1 MRKLEPAIRTRFFSC
16 KEQSMSARAFVRTLV
31 LGSMAV
37 MSFAFGSNAEAAW
50 PRYHLIEQFT
60 SATCGPCVAAG
71 PVMERVV
78 NVQERVLSIRYH
90 LNFPAPGDPWYVANS
105 SQNGARQNLY
115 GVSSIPTARFNG
127 PVAVDPRDEQALR
140 ARITAGGTES
150 PLLVTVSETG
160 TANRAVQVKVRSD
173 QDLTGHR
180 LHVVVVSRKTTLPN
194 LPNELQYSNGET
206 EFSDAMLRMLPSQDG
221 TTFDI
226 TQGEEKTFDLTYT
239 VGTGA
244 LWPTGQQYVIAFVQT
259 PTGEI
264 LQAGTNLE
272 EVRLEMA
279 INGTIWDRIDQGA
292 TKTGTVTV
300 TNPSSKAVTARVFI
314 SNNAD
319 LQTAGWTASLNPAQ
333 VPLAAGASATINY
346 SVQAPNAVGF
356 APITIVAEPI
366 VTPSPGVVAI
376 NTTGQWGYLT
386 NGARVISWLG
396 SANGAGVT
404 LSDALNAQTHSS
416 YTTAL
421 PLADPIIAA
430 YNPAD
435 FDVNVFDVDFINRG
449 YGMILGPIVRSLEA
463 SSKSVWFQSSLDRA
477 IAYNPQYASISGDF
491 RAWVEALGMV
501 QPVQEDLI
509 SRSVQ
514 SGNVIQLQTFRVTGV
529 QNDVVGGGL
538 SATLNE
544 YNSAS
549 WPFYTQASEV
559 IGLSTSSQ
567 ATVIANYDGN
577 KAAGI
582 RVVGPNGGKV
592 VYQTWNQELIGPS
605 GQTARR
611 NYGNK
616 ALTWL
621 LAADNANG
629 PAITLNRSSVN
640 FGSITVNTTKDET
653 ITITNSGK
661 APLIISAI
669 DLAGTDATAFDI
681 TAGQPGSGQ
690 TITVAPNGTH
700 TFTVRYAPTEVKQ
713 LHTAR
718 VVLASNASTNPSITL
733 NGAASGTSSVETETA
748 SATGA
753 IAMRLTGSNPVVGN
767 STIDITAVDNINVTV
782 VDNMGRTVATIFNGS
797 VNGTER
803 VVVNAADLAAGMYT
817 IVASNGAERA
827 ALTVVVSR

>member
-1 MRKLEPAIRTRFFSC
+1 
-16 KEQSMSARAFVRTLV
+16 MSARAFVRTLV

-239 VGTGA
+239 MGSGA
-244 LWPTGQQYVIAFVQT
+244 LWPTGQQYIIAFVQS

-272 EVRLEMA
+272 EVRLSLA
-279 INGTIWDRIDQGA
+279 INGTVWDRIDKGA
-292 TKTGTVTV
+292 TKTGTITV
-300 TNPSSKAVTARVFI
+300 TNPSSKSVTARVFV
-314 SNNAD
+314 SNAQA
-319 LQTAGWTASLNPAQ
+319 LQQAGWTVTLNPTQ
-333 VPLAAGASATINY
+333 FPLAPGASSTVNY
-346 SVQAPNAVGF
+346 SVTAANASSF
-356 APITIVAEPI
+356 SAINIEAEPTF
-366 VTPSPGVVAI
+366 TPSPGAVGI
-376 NTTGQWGYLT
+376 STSGQWGYLT
-386 NGARVISWLG
+386 NGVRLATWYGTST
-396 SANGAGVT
+396 GAVVGINDLYV
-404 LSDALNAQTHSS
+404 SPAHKDYYA
-416 YTTAL
+416 AL
-421 PLADPIIAA
+421 PLADVILQA
-430 YNPAD
+430 YPPTE
-435 FDVNVFDVDFINRG
+435 FDANILSVDYDNRG
-449 YGMILGPIVRSLEA
+449 ATMSFGPLLQLLESEGKGVWLQA
-463 SSKSVWFQSSLDRA
+463 SIERP
-477 IAYNPQYASISGDF
+477 IAYNPQYASISGDI
-491 RAWVEALGMV
+491 RAWWENLGIAQYSQGDEQTRFTQV
-501 QPVQEDLI
+501 GQQI
-509 SRSVQ
+509 
-514 SGNVIQLQTFRVTGV
+514 NIQTFQVAGITG
-529 QNDVVGGGL
+529 DVVGGGL
-538 SATLNE
+538 AATLNQ
-544 YNSAS
+544 YSQN
-549 WPFYTQASEV
+549 WPFWTPFSDVLKMSSA
-559 IGLSTSSQ
+559 TSS
-567 ATVIANYDGN
+567 TVIANYPQN
-577 KAAGI
+577 MVSAVRAT
-582 RVVGPNGGKV
+582 GPNGGKI
-592 VYQTWNQELIGPS
+592 VYQTWNQEIMAGTQPR
-605 GQTARR
+605 Q
-611 NYGNK
+611 NYTNK
-616 ALTWL
+616 VVDWL
-621 LAADNANG
+621 LSNDANG

-640 FGSITVNTTKDET
+640 FGNIDVNSSKDET

-681 TAGQPGSGQ
+681 TNGQPNSGQ

-700 TFTVRYAPTEVKQ
+700 TFTVRYAPTEQKQ

-718 VVLASNASTNPSITL
+718 VVIASNASTNPSITL
-733 NGAASGTSSVETETA
+733 NGSATATSVETETA

-753 IAMRLTGSNPVVGN
+753 IAMRLTGSNPVVAN
-767 STIDITAVDNINVTV
+767 STIDITAVDNVNVTV
-782 VDNMGRTVATIFNGS
+782 VDNMGRTVATIFNGP